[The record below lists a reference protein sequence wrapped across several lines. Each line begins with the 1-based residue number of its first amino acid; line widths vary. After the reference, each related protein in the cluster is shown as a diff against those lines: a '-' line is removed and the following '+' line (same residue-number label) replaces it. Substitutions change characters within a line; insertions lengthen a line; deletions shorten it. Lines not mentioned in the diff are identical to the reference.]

1 MMIREFAAITVGRA
15 EKVLMQSN
23 FPSVENVVK
32 EGSNAA
38 ENNELISEMSGF
50 MDDMGR
56 SIIFIIVLVL
66 MIVIIRKTNKK

>member
-1 MMIREFAAITVGRA
+1 MMIREFTAITVGRA